1 MYHGGKIF
9 LEFLGDAK
17 GSDQIS
23 HFQSAEVGDEI
34 LVHDKV
40 RESSG
45 IVGGS
50 GDSDQ
55 ISQSQS
61 AVVGDGILL
70 NETSLELLG
79 NAGGSGQ
86 NCGSQD
92 NGACL

>member
-9 LEFLGDAK
+9 LEFLGDAE

-50 GDSDQ
+50 G
-55 ISQSQS
+55 
-61 AVVGDGILL
+61 
-70 NETSLELLG
+70 E
-79 NAGGSGQ
+79 
-86 NCGSQD
+86 NCGSRSKLIPD
-92 NGACL
+92 CEGDRRILFVVLLLKCFLIKFCVTWW

>member
-45 IVGGS
+45 I
-50 GDSDQ
+50 
-55 ISQSQS
+55 
-61 AVVGDGILL
+61 
-70 NETSLELLG
+70 
-79 NAGGSGQ
+79 AGGSDE
-86 NCGSQD
+86 NCGSQSELIPD
-92 NGACL
+92 CEGDRFIIENFLIEFCVPWW